1 MESLSKQE
9 LISTITKQAD
19 QIKRYETRLRDVV
32 AAYKGLA
39 KEKEALEIS
48 LKALN
53 KTESTPEGGGDSV
66 AALTLSLAT
75 LTAEKTRLEEA
86 FQADKK
92 VTRDKYESVIA
103 AMKEETRSLVQ
114 QHLAEVSNL
123 KAKISYEIQERE
135 KERADNAAMLKE
147 LHMKFNVER
156 KSKEKL
162 EGQHVTSSESNAT
175 TAELEKR
182 VRDLT
187 NELQAAARRLA
198 RSEARAAE
206 TPPLLV
212 RLQHKMALIEQTHSV
227 AIRETPLLLVRLQHK
242 MALIE
247 QTHSV
252 AIREE
257 QIKAKRAEEAARKAC
272 ARQEE
277 RVSVLEGRV
286 AELSAA
292 IGEYDARCRQDERL
306 IHTLKESLQAQMSA
320 SVQGSDSCYDEATQK
335 SETDNE
341 KLADSEYIQTLIDK
355 IHILKKE
362 LIAENEKLGFP
373 IDIENIFKLE
383 GYENVHFKCNEEYEK
398 LRHEFETFKKQNKRE
413 SRGEVKDDFEVNE
426 LKFEI
431 QTLKDKLEE
440 YSVIIEEEKQDKADA
455 LKLYE
460 EKLKHEQDY
469 HTEVTTDLR
478 ERISRLEAQ
487 LSAQRARHSALL
499 DEADSLLRCRRPSR
513 EEHAL
518 PKDVTSPPHMLHYAQ
533 ELARKDLD
541 ISQLRKDKHL
551 LEGQLRDSQRES
563 TIEKERF
570 KEVVRTLKEE
580 IERLHRIQSREG
592 ANLEYLKNVVMAYLR
607 STDYAGRKHML
618 NAIAA
623 VLHFTKA
630 ERKEVFATL

>member
-1 MESLSKQE
+1 MA
-9 LISTITKQAD
+9 LIEQTH
-19 QIKRYETRLRDVV
+19 
-32 AAYKGLA
+32 
-39 KEKEALEIS
+39 
-48 LKALN
+48 
-53 KTESTPEGGGDSV
+53 SV
-66 AALTLSLAT
+66 A
-75 LTAEKTRLEEA
+75 
-86 FQADKK
+86 
-92 VTRDKYESVIA
+92 I
-103 AMKEETRSLVQ
+103 
-114 QHLAEVSNL
+114 
-123 KAKISYEIQERE
+123 RE
-135 KERADNAAMLKE
+135 
-147 LHMKFNVER
+147 
-156 KSKEKL
+156 
-162 EGQHVTSSESNAT
+162 
-175 TAELEKR
+175 
-182 VRDLT
+182 
-187 NELQAAARRLA
+187 
-198 RSEARAAE
+198 E

-227 AIRETPLLLVRLQHK
+227 AIREETPPLLVRLQHK

-320 SVQGSDSCYDEATQK
+320 SVQGSGSCYDEATQK

-383 GYENVHFKCNEEYEK
+383 GYENVHFKCNEDYEK

-469 HTEVTTDLR
+469 HTEITTDLR
-478 ERISRLEAQ
+478 GRISRLEAQ

-513 EEHAL
+513 EEPAL

-580 IERLHRIQSREG
+580 IERLRRIQSREG

>member
-227 AIRETPLLLVRLQHK
+227 AIREETPPLLVRLQHK

-257 QIKAKRAEEAARKAC
+257 
-272 ARQEE
+272 
-277 RVSVLEGRV
+277 
-286 AELSAA
+286 
-292 IGEYDARCRQDERL
+292 D
-306 IHTLKESLQAQMSA
+306 
-320 SVQGSDSCYDEATQK
+320 
-335 SETDNE
+335 
-341 KLADSEYIQTLIDK
+341 
-355 IHILKKE
+355 
-362 LIAENEKLGFP
+362 
-373 IDIENIFKLE
+373 
-383 GYENVHFKCNEEYEK
+383 
-398 LRHEFETFKKQNKRE
+398 
-413 SRGEVKDDFEVNE
+413 
-426 LKFEI
+426 
-431 QTLKDKLEE
+431 
-440 YSVIIEEEKQDKADA
+440 
-455 LKLYE
+455 
-460 EKLKHEQDY
+460 
-469 HTEVTTDLR
+469 
-478 ERISRLEAQ
+478 
-487 LSAQRARHSALL
+487 RARSCRAIVGLQHKMALIEQTHSVAI
-499 DEADSLLRCRRPSR
+499 R
-513 EEHAL
+513 E
-518 PKDVTSPPHMLHYAQ
+518 V
-533 ELARKDLD
+533 
-541 ISQLRKDKHL
+541 
-551 LEGQLRDSQRES
+551 
-563 TIEKERF
+563 
-570 KEVVRTLKEE
+570 
-580 IERLHRIQSREG
+580 
-592 ANLEYLKNVVMAYLR
+592 
-607 STDYAGRKHML
+607 
-618 NAIAA
+618 
-623 VLHFTKA
+623 
-630 ERKEVFATL
+630 